1 MRKKLFIG
9 SALAVVLAVATA
21 AFAGAFTK
29 ARPTLTPEPVKA
41 QPSSAATET
50 CCTLDDCCLERL
62 LCCSIDG
69 CCEECIQCCIDMG
82 CDPSC
87 CFPALAAKAEAPKK
101 AEPSCADAKS
111 GCCAKPAK
119 KTAKGG
125 CGDGCCR

>member
-1 MRKKLFIG
+1 MRTKLFIG

-29 ARPTLTPEPVKA
+29 AKPSVTPEPVKTAPCSAEA
-41 QPSSAATET
+41 QT
-50 CCTLDDCCLERL
+50 CCTLDDCCLECI

-87 CFPALAAKAEAPKK
+87 CFPALTATSETPKAAQA
-101 AEPSCADAKS
+101 
-111 GCCAKPAK
+111 CCTKDCCDKPAK
-119 KTAKGG
+119 KAKG
-125 CGDGCCR
+125 CGVGCCK